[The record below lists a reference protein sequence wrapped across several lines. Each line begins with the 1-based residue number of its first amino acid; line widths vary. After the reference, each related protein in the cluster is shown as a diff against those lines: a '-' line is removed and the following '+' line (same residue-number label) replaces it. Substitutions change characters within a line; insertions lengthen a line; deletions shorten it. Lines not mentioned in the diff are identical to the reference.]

1 MKRCLLP
8 LFLSC
13 AVCAQIHPLQELID
27 AARTHSP
34 KLKDLIA
41 GGLPALQG
49 RDGAAV
55 WGQEFLFA
63 VESEKPA
70 SVSVDKQPALP
81 MTNIPGTKY
90 WYRLMTL
97 RLGTPH
103 NYNYFADGRS
113 LGTYDVAGY
122 NPDSYPMPGAPR
134 GTLPRRKR
142 SPAKSI
148 RECRPTT
155 GFT

>member
-1 MKRCLLP
+1 MKQLCVLL
-8 LFLSC
+8 LFSLFGLRG
-13 AVCAQIHPLQELID
+13 QMHPLQEVIE

-41 GGLPALQG
+41 RGLPGLNG

-63 VESEKPA
+63 VESDSAA
-70 SVSVDKQPALP
+70 SVSIDKQPPLA

-97 RLGTPH
+97 RLGTTH
-103 NYNYFADGRS
+103 
-113 LGTYDVAGY
+113 
-122 NPDSYPMPGAPR
+122 
-134 GTLPRRKR
+134 
-142 SPAKSI
+142 
-148 RECRPTT
+148 
-155 GFT
+155 